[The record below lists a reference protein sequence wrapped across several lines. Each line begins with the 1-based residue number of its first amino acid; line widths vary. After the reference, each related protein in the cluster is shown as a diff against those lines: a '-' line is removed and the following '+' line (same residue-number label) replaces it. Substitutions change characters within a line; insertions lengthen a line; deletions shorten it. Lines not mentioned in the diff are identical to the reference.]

1 MLFSTPQRAA
11 LISVVSNTALV
22 AAKIAV
28 ATLSGSAAL
37 LSEALHSG
45 LDLVASAIAWL
56 SLRFAAHPPDR
67 EHPYGHGKWENVS
80 AFLEGL
86 LILGVAVWVLYEA
99 GQRLFTPVALTY
111 LNLAMAVLVGSALVN
126 LVVSQA
132 LRRAARR
139 FDSVALDADAAHLS
153 TDVYTSLGALAGLA
167 GYYLTGHHLFDTGA
181 ALAVGVIILGIG
193 IKVTHGALHGLL
205 DSRLPAEEEDAVRR
219 IVSQVTPHLEL
230 KELVSRKAGPMRYLD
245 LTLTVCRWET
255 LEEIHR
261 LCDDLEARLGER
273 FPGARIF
280 IHPEPCLR
288 RQQTQD
294 QADCSCPLQLNISYP
309 QKKGRCRPCERVAPL
324 RGCPVQDQ
332 ATRRRA

>member
-1 MLFSTPQRAA
+1 MFFSSPTRAA
-11 LISVVSNTALV
+11 LISVASNTLLV
-22 AAKIAV
+22 AAKVVV
-28 ATLSGSAAL
+28 AFLSGSAAL

-45 LDLVASAIAWL
+45 LDLLASSIAWL

-86 LILGVAVWVLYEA
+86 LILGVALWVFYEA
-99 GQRLFTPVALTY
+99 GQRLFAPVALTH
-111 LNLAMAVLVGSALVN
+111 LDLAMAVLGGSALVN
-126 LVVSQA
+126 LLVSQA

-139 FDSVALDADAAHLS
+139 FDSVALEADAAHLS

-181 ALAVGVIILGIG
+181 ALAVGGIILGIG
-193 IKVTHGALHGLL
+193 IKVTLGALHGLL
-205 DSRLPAEEEDAVRR
+205 DSRLPAEEEEAVRH

-230 KELVSRKAGPMRYLD
+230 KELVSRKAGPVRYLD

-261 LCDDLEARLGER
+261 LCDDLEARIAAR

-288 RQQTQD
+288 RQKTRD
-294 QADCSCPLQLNISYP
+294 PADCSCPLQLNISYP
-309 QKKGRCRPCERVAPL
+309 VKK
-324 RGCPVQDQ
+324 
-332 ATRRRA
+332 